1 MTGPI
6 LYSDSK
12 ASGVRTGDIEGCGC
26 RSCAGKTRP
35 GQLGAFILSGKV
47 RRKKNLLQDTL
58 QFTNYLGEQ
67 NKNGWIQCKHR
78 VICSEPVLQGSIIGL
93 DSPSIATSI
102 SPALFTPSIP

>member
-12 ASGVRTGDIEGCGC
+12 ASGVGTGDMEGCGC
-26 RSCAGKTRP
+26 RSCAGKTQP
-35 GQLGAFILSGKV
+35 GAFILSGKV

-67 NKNGWIQCKHR
+67 NKNCWIQCKHR
-78 VICSEPVLQGSIIGL
+78 VIGSESALQGSIIGL

-102 SPALFTPSIP
+102 SPAPFTPSIP